1 VRRFLQAAL
10 SLVFWLFVSASSI
23 VLFPVAL
30 LIWLVSLPFD
40 RQLRALH
47 LFTCFWASLYT
58 WINPTWRVEIEGRE
72 RIERR
77 RPYIMVANHQSLL
90 DILVM
95 FRLFV
100 HFKWVSKIEAFRVPF
115 IGWNMSLNRYIKLR
129 RGDAGSI
136 SRMLS
141 ACERAVRAGSSIMIF
156 PEGTRSRDGK
166 LRAFKHGAFTLARS
180 LGASI
185 LPVVVSGTGRA
196 LPRRGFVLSGTH
208 TIRIRVLDEIPADAW
223 IDRSVE
229 EMAEGVR
236 QMFAVELG
244 EVAGSS

>member
-1 VRRFLQAAL
+1 VL
-10 SLVFWLFVSASSI
+10 SLAFWLFVSASSI

-30 LIWLVSLPFD
+30 LIWLVTLPFD

-47 LFTCFWASLYT
+47 MFTCFWASLYT
-58 WINPTWRVEIEGRE
+58 WINPAWRVEIEGRE
-72 RIERR
+72 RIEKST
-77 RPYIMVANHQSLL
+77 PYIIVANHQSLL

-129 RGDAGSI
+129 RGDPGSI

-141 ACERAVRAGSSIMIF
+141 ACERTVRSGSSIMIF

-196 LPRRGFVLSGTH
+196 LPSRGFVLSGVH
-208 TIRIRVLDEIPADAW
+208 TIRIRVLDEIPADTW
-223 IDRSVE
+223 LDRSVE
-229 EMAEGVR
+229 EMADRVR
-236 QMFAVELG
+236 EMFAVELG
-244 EVAGSS
+244 EVAGSACP